1 MKVVFVLSLF
11 QLNLFLYYFSV
22 YTDTR
27 QVAANAVD
35 AGKAYENIVK
45 AIDAAH
51 EAAKT
56 AVEAAESAKM
66 KVNICRYSPKVK
78 LFLLFDLIFYVPVN
92 SISVMT
98 RQVFPG

>member
-1 MKVVFVLSLF
+1 MNPGDSFLKLYLSF
-11 QLNLFLYYFSV
+11 HYFSV

-66 KVNICRYSPKVK
+66 KVNIC
-78 LFLLFDLIFYVPVN
+78 
-92 SISVMT
+92 
-98 RQVFPG
+98 